1 LVEHVI
7 VVVSKQQDYA
17 RATSVVQEC
26 TLGTLVD
33 ESLALA
39 SASHGH
45 VPAEIRL
52 DVDENLRVLV
62 DRHRVLQI
70 LVNLLTNAFEALAGT
85 IDRRIV
91 IEAGATGDY
100 RFVLRITDNGVG
112 IAPEDFDK
120 MFRHGFT
127 TKPDGH
133 GFGLHNACNTAKAMG

>member
-1 LVEHVI
+1 GKKVVPFLRLLAEGLMAHEEQLRREAQRLGELVEHVI

-70 LVNLLTNAFEALAGT
+70 LVNLLTNAFE
-85 IDRRIV
+85 
-91 IEAGATGDY
+91 
-100 RFVLRITDNGVG
+100 
-112 IAPEDFDK
+112 
-120 MFRHGFT
+120 
-127 TKPDGH
+127 
-133 GFGLHNACNTAKAMG
+133 